1 MALSVTC
8 ALVALITP
16 QLTLGLTLN
25 KIKKTLESPVLHAK
39 HSLSILNFVCV
50 WWGLRWIFFFLINPI
65 AFKCSILKVNN
76 LFLVCLMGLQRTTSI
91 LSLTGG
97 RLPIPNPARIS
108 FQISL
113 FSSHSS
119 LNFFMLYKK
128 ESLLFISC

>member
-50 WWGLRWIFFFLINPI
+50 WWGLRWIFFFDQPHCFQVFN
-65 AFKCSILKVNN
+65 FKGKQPLSG
-76 LFLVCLMGLQRTTSI
+76 LFDGASENHQYPFTH
-91 LSLTGG
+91 G
-97 RLPIPNPARIS
+97 R
-108 FQISL
+108 
-113 FSSHSS
+113 
-119 LNFFMLYKK
+119 
-128 ESLLFISC
+128 